1 MFAGKKSAQIREI
14 LISESAWEEMTCLF
28 APSLA
33 QKRYADVKNRDP
45 QSPLLQMYDSIVQQ
59 LLFLRDLI
67 EGKEKDRAKLWDMT
81 FGMYAGKEFD
91 HSDELFFERLS
102 DAWFIVDQIRRG
114 LKVRLPHEVDT
125 NYNKK
130 KQNLMKKFPDEF

>member
-1 MFAGKKSAQIREI
+1 MFGYVDRA
-14 LISESAWEEMTCLF
+14 LT
-28 APSLA
+28 LA

-81 FGMYAGKEFD
+81 FGMYAGRSLIILMSCFLKGC
-91 HSDELFFERLS
+91 
-102 DAWFIVDQIRRG
+102 QMPG
-114 LKVRLPHEVDT
+114 LLWIKSAEG
-125 NYNKK
+125 
-130 KQNLMKKFPDEF
+130 

>member
-1 MFAGKKSAQIREI
+1 MN
-14 LISESAWEEMTCLF
+14 EMTMFGYVDRALT
-28 APSLA
+28 LA

-59 LLFLRDLI
+59 LFFLRDLI

-102 DAWFIVDQIRRG
+102 EAWFIVDQIRRG

>member
-1 MFAGKKSAQIREI
+1 MN
-14 LISESAWEEMTCLF
+14 EMTMFGYVDRALT
-28 APSLA
+28 LA

-91 HSDELFFERLS
+91 HSDEFFLKGC
-102 DAWFIVDQIRRG
+102 QMPG
-114 LKVRLPHEVDT
+114 LLWIKSAEG
-125 NYNKK
+125 
-130 KQNLMKKFPDEF
+130 

>member
-1 MFAGKKSAQIREI
+1 
-14 LISESAWEEMTCLF
+14 
-28 APSLA
+28 
-33 QKRYADVKNRDP
+33 
-45 QSPLLQMYDSIVQQ
+45 MYDSIVQQ

-91 HSDELFFERLS
+91 HSDELFLKGCQMPRLLWIKS
-102 DAWFIVDQIRRG
+102 AEV
-114 LKVRLPHEVDT
+114 KRLGCRMRVDT

-130 KQNLMKKFPDEF
+130 TKPHEEIP

>member
-1 MFAGKKSAQIREI
+1 MN
-14 LISESAWEEMTCLF
+14 EMTMFGYVDRALT
-28 APSLA
+28 LA

-91 HSDELFFERLS
+91 HSDELFFEMLS

>member
-1 MFAGKKSAQIREI
+1 
-14 LISESAWEEMTCLF
+14 
-28 APSLA
+28 
-33 QKRYADVKNRDP
+33 
-45 QSPLLQMYDSIVQQ
+45 
-59 LLFLRDLI
+59 
-67 EGKEKDRAKLWDMT
+67 MT

-130 KQNLMKKFPDEF
+130 ETKPHEEIP

>member
-1 MFAGKKSAQIREI
+1 MN
-14 LISESAWEEMTCLF
+14 EMTMF
-28 APSLA
+28 GYVDRAFTLA
-33 QKRYADVKNRDP
+33 QKRYADVENRDP